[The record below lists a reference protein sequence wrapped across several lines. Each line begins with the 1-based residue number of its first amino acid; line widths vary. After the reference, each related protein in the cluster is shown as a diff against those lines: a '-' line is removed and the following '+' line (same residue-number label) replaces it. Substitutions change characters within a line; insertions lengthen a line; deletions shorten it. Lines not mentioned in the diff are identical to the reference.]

1 MMVQEQTPII
11 IKNYPL
17 TFKFSNNTKE
27 RTNFLEEVIEFC
39 KKEQPTFIEDCLSVA
54 EKIIIVG
61 DHNVGKTC
69 LVRRYCENTF
79 TDGYKS
85 TIGVDFIYKQFNI
98 LGRDFTLHIW
108 DTAGQEQFRS
118 ISKAYFRGATAVLIV
133 FDLENMN
140 SFINTQIWLQEVQNE
155 LTTNFFKFLIGTKS
169 DKNHVVTYEMGQEVA
184 SKIGAEYWEC
194 SAKTGEYVKNLFDRI
209 AVVLFE
215 SSIIRF
221 LYSNHQDCETDINKN
236 FPTITANSNNQDKES
251 KCCF

>member
-79 TDGYKS
+79 TDGYK
-85 TIGVDFIYKQFNI
+85 VNI
-98 LGRDFTLHIW
+98 LF
-108 DTAGQEQFRS
+108 
-118 ISKAYFRGATAVLIV
+118 
-133 FDLENMN
+133 
-140 SFINTQIWLQEVQNE
+140 FINIYIYL
-155 LTTNFFKFLIGTKS
+155 F
-169 DKNHVVTYEMGQEVA
+169 
-184 SKIGAEYWEC
+184 SKIKIKKNKVNYW
-194 SAKTGEYVKNLFDRI
+194 G
-209 AVVLFE
+209 
-215 SSIIRF
+215 
-221 LYSNHQDCETDINKN
+221 
-236 FPTITANSNNQDKES
+236 
-251 KCCF
+251 